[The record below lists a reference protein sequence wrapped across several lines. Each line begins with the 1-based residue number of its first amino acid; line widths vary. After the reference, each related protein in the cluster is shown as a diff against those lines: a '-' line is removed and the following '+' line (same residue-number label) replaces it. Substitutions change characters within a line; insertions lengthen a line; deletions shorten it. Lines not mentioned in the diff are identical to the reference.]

1 MAKKKPPT
9 TSPSASNDR
18 VNKRI
23 RERDRATLGKIVT
36 LADSVSSSAFKGRD
50 IAVDIPT
57 RSKSNTL
64 WNRKRGILQMG
75 DAKATREL
83 FNLNQAKQFMQTLLH
98 GHSIKD
104 LIAAEKTLSLRGM
117 FYKGLHTIAGTGG
130 GGRGEKTFADQDE
143 SDAIL
148 EDLEVSLGALRE
160 ELHVFAKK
168 RGTMVGNITIV
179 DSGDEIDCRRM
190 GSGGYAVPS
199 ITEPDVIQFKKCEAK
214 FVLHVEKDTVWG
226 RFNEDRFWE
235 KHNCILTEGSGQPP
249 RGVRRLLRRLNEE
262 LGLPVYCLLD
272 CDPWGHYIY
281 SVIKQGS
288 ISLAY
293 ESERLAI
300 PDAKFLGVRSK
311 DYAECE
317 LSDDVQIELNDNDRK
332 RAGEITAYPWFKD
345 HKGWQKEIALMLK
358 NGFKMEV
365 ESLITKDISYVT
377 EEYVPQRLKDKDWL
391 D

>member
-1 MAKKKPPT
+1 MAKSKKSNET
-9 TSPSASNDR
+9 ASDASAR
-18 VNKRI
+18 VNKSVKA
-23 RERDRATLGKIVT
+23 RDSKTLGKIVD
-36 LADSVSSSAFKGRD
+36 LADDVTGRAFKGSD
-50 IAVDIPT
+50 ISLAVPSRT
-57 RSKSNTL
+57 KSNTL
-64 WNRKRGILQMG
+64 WNKKRGILQMG
-75 DAKATREL
+75 DSKSSREL
-83 FNLNQAKQFMQTLLH
+83 FNLGQAKQFMQTVLH
-98 GHSIKD
+98 GKSIKE
-104 LIAAEKTLSLRGM
+104 LIEAEKTLSLRGM
-117 FYKGLHTIAGTGG
+117 FYRALHTIQGTK
-130 GGRGEKTFADQDE
+130 GEKTFAAQDE

-148 EDLEVSLGALRE
+148 EDLEVSLGSLRE
-160 ELHVFAKK
+160 ELHVYAKK

-262 LGLPVYCLLD
+262 LGLPIYCLLD

-288 ISLAY
+288 ISLAF

-300 PDAKFLGVRSK
+300 PDAKYLGIRAI
-311 DYAECE
+311 DYERCD
-317 LSDDVQIELNDNDRK
+317 LSDDVQIEMDDKDIK
-332 RAGEITAYPWFKD
+332 RANEIAAYPWFKG
-345 HKGWQKEIALMLK
+345 HKGWQKEIAKMLS

-365 ESLITKDISYVT
+365 ESLINKDISYVT
-377 EEYVPQRLKDKDWL
+377 EVYVPERLQKKDWL
-391 D
+391 E

>member
-1 MAKKKPPT
+1 MAKKESKPAAPV
-9 TSPSASNDR
+9 DR

-23 RERDRATLGKIVT
+23 RERDKTT
-36 LADSVSSSAFKGRD
+36 LAKVVHLADDVAKNAFKGGD
-50 IAVDIPT
+50 INIAIPT
-57 RSKSNTL
+57 RTRANTL
-64 WNRKRGILQMG
+64 WNKKRGILQMG
-75 DAKATREL
+75 DGKSTREL
-83 FNLNQAKQFMQTLLH
+83 FNLNQAKQFMQTVLH
-98 GHSIKD
+98 GDSIKQ
-104 LIAAEKTLSLRGM
+104 LIEAEKTLSLRGM
-117 FYKGLHTIAGTGG
+117 FYKALHTIQGTK
-130 GGRGEKTFADQDE
+130 GEKTFANQDE
-143 SDAIL
+143 SDVIL
-148 EDLEVSLGALRE
+148 EDLEVAMGSLRE
-160 ELHVFAKK
+160 ELHVYAKK

-179 DSGDEIDCRRM
+179 DTGDEIDCRRM

-249 RGVRRLLRRLNEE
+249 RGMRRLLRRLNEE
-262 LGLPVYCLLD
+262 LGLPIYCLLD

-300 PDAKFLGVRSK
+300 PEAKFLGVRSK
-311 DYAECE
+311 DYEECE
-317 LSDDVQIELNDNDRK
+317 LSDDVQIELNKNDTD
-332 RAGEITAYPWFKD
+332 RAAQIKAYPWFKD
-345 HKGWQKEIALMLK
+345 HKGWQREIDRMLK

-377 EEYVPQRLKDKDWL
+377 EEYVPQRLKAKDWL

>member
-1 MAKKKPPT
+1 MTPQSVP
-9 TSPSASNDR
+9 DR

-23 RERDRATLGKIVT
+23 RERDKGTLGKIVD
-36 LADSVSSSAFKGRD
+36 LADDVAKKAFKGGD
-50 IAVDIPT
+50 IRVDIPT
-57 RSKSNTL
+57 RSRSNTI
-64 WNRKRGILQMG
+64 WNKKRGILEMG
-75 DAKATREL
+75 EGKSQREL

-98 GHSIKD
+98 GSSIKE

-117 FYKGLHTIAGTGG
+117 FYKGLHTIQGTKD
-130 GGRGEKTFADQDE
+130 EKTFSAQDE

-160 ELHVFAKK
+160 ELHVYAKK
-168 RGTMVGNITIV
+168 RGTMIGNITIV
-179 DSGDEIDCRRM
+179 DTGDEIDCRRM

-249 RGVRRLLRRLNEE
+249 RGMRRLLRRLNEE
-262 LGLPVYCLLD
+262 LGLPIYCLLD
-272 CDPWGHYIY
+272 CDPWGHYIF

-288 ISLAY
+288 ISLAF

-300 PDAKFLGVRSK
+300 PQAKFLGVRSK
-311 DYAECE
+311 DFETCQ
-317 LSDDVQIELNDNDRK
+317 LSDDVQIKLNDNDIK
-332 RAGEITAYPWFKD
+332 RAKEIAAYPWFKD
-345 HKGWQKEIALMLK
+345 KKQWQKEIGLMLS

-377 EEYVPQRLKDKDWL
+377 EEYVPQRLAKKDWL
-391 D
+391 E

>member
-1 MAKKKPPT
+1 MAKQ
-9 TSPSASNDR
+9 ASKTADKSRKDR
-18 VNKRI
+18 DKV
-23 RERDRATLGKIVT
+23 TLEKIVG
-36 LADSVSSSAFKGRD
+36 LANEVSTKALSGREPL
-50 IAVDIPT
+50 VQIPT
-57 RSKSNTL
+57 RTRSNTL
-64 WNRKRGILQMG
+64 WNKKRGILQMG
-75 DAKATREL
+75 DAKAERTL
-83 FNLNQAKQFMQTLLH
+83 FNLNQAKQFMQTCLH
-98 GHSIKD
+98 GDSIKQ
-104 LIAAEKTLSLRGM
+104 LIDAEKTLSLRGM
-117 FYKGLHTIAGTGG
+117 FYKALHTIQGTK
-130 GGRGEKTFADQDE
+130 GEKTFAAQDE

-160 ELHVFAKK
+160 ELHVYAKK

-262 LGLPVYCLLD
+262 LGLPIYCLLD

-288 ISLAY
+288 ISLAF

-300 PDAKFLGVRSK
+300 PEAKFLGVRSK
-311 DYAECE
+311 DYRECE
-317 LSDDVQIELNDNDRK
+317 LSDDVQIELNDNDKK
-332 RAGEITAYPWFKD
+332 RANEIAAYPWFKD
-345 HKGWQKEIALMLK
+345 HKGWQKEIQGMLK

-377 EEYVPQRLKDKDWL
+377 EEYVPQRLKAKDWL